1 MNLLKAAKDP
11 YSESYKT
18 LMKETEDVKNRCKDI
33 PWFCITRINCQNDY
47 ITQGNLWL
55 QGNLYQITNSIFHR
69 TKTKNLTLYGHTRDP
84 KEPKK
89 SWERKIELEESVHG
103 ILYSP
108 WNSPARILEW
118 VAFPSPED
126 LPNPGIK
133 PKSPALLVDSLPT
146 EPRGKPKNTGV
157 GSLSLL
163 QRIFPTQESNQ
174 SLLNCRQ
181 ILYQLS
187 YQGSSGFTLAKLTH
201 E

>member
-1 MNLLKAAKDP
+1 MTILPNATYRFNVIPVKLPTAFFTELK
-11 YSESYKT
+11 
-18 LMKETEDVKNRCKDI
+18 
-33 PWFCITRINCQNDY
+33 Q
-47 ITQGNLWL
+47 
-55 QGNLYQITNSIFHR
+55 
-69 TKTKNLTLYGHTRDP
+69 KNLTLYGHTRDP

-146 EPRGKPKNTGV
+146 EPRGKPKNTGG

-163 QRIFPTQESNQ
+163 QWIFPTQKLNWG
-174 SLLNCRQ
+174 LLHGRQ

-187 YQGSSGFTLAKLTH
+187 YEGSPNFREGSKATILQ
-201 E
+201 